1 MARRIS
7 EGRRAEGRL
16 VLSNLRLVASVARKV
31 ERRFAN
37 FNKLSLTFEDL
48 LQEGDIGL
56 IDAIERYDWRK
67 GYRFSTYATY
77 WIRQQMRVA
86 ILNLG
91 PMIRLPIS
99 RRDQIMRLKRVE
111 TQYLLRNGTQ

>member
-56 IDAIERYDWRK
+56 VYAIERYDWRK

-77 WIRQQMRVA
+77 WIRQQMR
-86 ILNLG
+86 I
-91 PMIRLPIS
+91 
-99 RRDQIMRLKRVE
+99 KRSE
-111 TQYLLRNGTQ
+111 TQYRLQNGSQPTLQELSKSTGLRE